1 MLRQEKPNW
10 VASLNAPNPKEV
22 TYWIDLSSNLDGQI
36 VRCYTDGKWIKL
48 NEEQNNAEDMDIAAL
63 KTAVSNLQTSKLDV
77 TTHNSFVEESN
88 AAHNSIIA
96 SKADKATTLA
106 GYGITNA
113 YTKTEVDTKVS
124 SAVASKANAADVYTQ
139 GQVDGLLSAK
149 ADSSTVYTKSQTDS
163 AISTK
168 VAEIVDAAPE
178 ALNTLNEL
186 AAALGNDP
194 NFAATISAQI
204 GSKANSSDVYTT
216 TQTNQAI
223 SSAIASKANSA
234 DVYTKSAIDTAL
246 SAKANTSDTYT
257 KTGTDNAITAAIANK
272 VTSTDVNTIKI
283 VSTLPTIQENGVLY
297 IKIS

>member
-10 VASLNAPNPKEV
+10 VASFNAPNPKEV
-22 TYWIDLSSNLDGQI
+22 TYWIDLTSNNDGQV
-36 VRCYTDGKWIKL
+36 VRCYTNGKWVKI
-48 NEEQNNAEDMDIAAL
+48 NEEQNNVEEMDIAAL
-63 KTAVSNLQTSKLDV
+63 KNTVANLQTSKLDV
-77 TTHNSFVEESN
+77 TEHDSFVEESN
-88 AAHNSIIA
+88 AAHNSIII

-113 YTKTEVDTKVS
+113 YTKTEVDSKVS

-139 GQVDGLLSAK
+139 GQVDGLLSTK
-149 ADSSTVYTKSQTDS
+149 ADASNVYTKTQTDN

-204 GSKANSSDVYTT
+204 GAKANSSEVYTTTQTDQAISSAVASKANSSDVYT
-216 TQTNQAI
+216 
-223 SSAIASKANSA
+223 
-234 DVYTKSAIDTAL
+234 KSAVDSAL

-257 KTGTDNAITAAIANK
+257 KTSTDNAITAAIANK

-283 VSTLPTIQENGVLY
+283 VSALPSIQETGVLY

>member
-10 VASLNAPNPKEV
+10 VASLHAPNPKEV
-22 TYWIDLSSNLDGQI
+22 TYWIDLSSNSDGQI
-36 VRCYTDGKWIKL
+36 VRCYTNGKWAKL
-48 NEEQNNAEDMDIAAL
+48 NEEQNNAEEMDITAL
-63 KTAVSNLQTSKLDV
+63 KSAVANLQTSKLDV

-88 AAHNSIIA
+88 TAHNAIA
-96 SKADKATTLA
+96 LSKADKATTLS

-124 SAVASKANAADVYTQ
+124 TAVASKANAADIYTQ
-139 GQVDGLLSAK
+139 GQVDGLLSTK
-149 ADSSTVYTKSQTDS
+149 ADASNVYTKTQTDN

-234 DVYTKSAIDTAL
+234 DVYTKSAVDTAL

-257 KTGTDNAITAAIANK
+257 KTGTDNAITSAIANK
-272 VTSTDVNTIKI
+272 VTSTDISSIKV
-283 VSTLPTIQENGVLY
+283 VSELPTIQETGVLY

>member
-36 VRCYTDGKWIKL
+36 VRCYTKGKWIKL
-48 NEEQNNAEDMDIAAL
+48 NEEQNDIQDMDVAAL
-63 KTAVSNLQTSKLDV
+63 KTAVSELKTSKLDI

-88 AAHNSIIA
+88 AAHNTIVQ
-96 SKADKATTLA
+96 SKADKATTLS

-124 SAVASKANAADVYTQ
+124 AAVASKANAADIYTQ
-139 GQVDGLLSAK
+139 GQVDGLLSTK
-149 ADSSTVYTKSQTDS
+149 ADASNVYTKTQTDN

-186 AAALGNDP
+186 ATALGNDP
-194 NFAATISAQI
+194 NFAATVSAQI
-204 GSKANSSDVYTT
+204 GAKANASEVYTT
-216 TQTNQAI
+216 TQTDQAI
-223 SSAIASKANSA
+223 SSAVASKANSA
-234 DVYTKSAIDTAL
+234 DVYTKSAVDTAL

-257 KTGTDNAITAAIANK
+257 KTGTDNAITSAIANK
-272 VTSTDVNTIKI
+272 VTSTDISSIKV
-283 VSTLPTIQENGVLY
+283 VSELPTIQETGVLY